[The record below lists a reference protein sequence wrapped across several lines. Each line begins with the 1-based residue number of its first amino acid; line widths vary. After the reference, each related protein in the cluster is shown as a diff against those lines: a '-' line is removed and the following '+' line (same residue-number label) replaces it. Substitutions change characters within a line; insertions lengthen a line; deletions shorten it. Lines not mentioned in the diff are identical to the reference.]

1 MGMDA
6 TPENV
11 YNNLC
16 GNPSFARACNFTQPS
31 AHTDRQSDIPSLR
44 KIEQFDQVMS
54 ENGLWAEA
62 KNDTIE
68 ENFRQGLI
76 HPEKNIVHDTT
87 HHLAFSGFE
96 TVKYSNKNGK
106 PCKKSQSHLTK
117 KCSCPCKEDC
127 SHSWE
132 LSDEGAGT
140 VVKKHK
146 VYHWAHKS
154 TIIGLPDQGIPI
166 ISQAM
171 TDSAGHDSTSI
182 IESMEKLTQRF
193 PEVAK
198 AADNLLDDSA
208 ADDPQLKK
216 LVEKKFDIKL
226 RCHINP
232 RRRKTLTEKNLP
244 KAMATLTPTGTL
256 RCNQGHQMDYQ
267 TKREDAG
274 YYYGPPRD
282 QQGEN
287 RCHTCPIKSQC
298 CHRDNTDGRHVTI
311 PFEKLPSVSKEDP
324 QMAKRF
330 RKTMKKRPAIERM
343 IYRLKCI
350 LGDRYLSKRG
360 NHNYQASLDK
370 AMLAFHFLLRQ

>member
-1 MGMDA
+1 
-6 TPENV
+6 
-11 YNNLC
+11 
-16 GNPSFARACNFTQPS
+16 
-31 AHTDRQSDIPSLR
+31 
-44 KIEQFDQVMS
+44 MS
-54 ENGLWAEA
+54 ENGLWDEA

-96 TVKYSNKNGK
+96 TVNYSNKNGK

-140 VVKKHK
+140 VVKKHN